1 MTAPADSLDERG
13 IGNRRTGTA
22 WTLAGMEL
30 FVSLSA
36 LAGGSALMTDQWS
49 MPREWLTH
57 TPFETWTAPGVAL
70 IAVIALPHLVA
81 AVVAAVPSVPAR
93 LGILGGLLAG
103 SSLMVWIIIQ
113 IALLQVFF
121 FLQPVLFVVG
131 IGEIALAIRWRRVR
145 CPSTPGDGAEP

>member
-49 MPREWLTH
+49 MPRE
-57 TPFETWTAPGVAL
+57 
-70 IAVIALPHLVA
+70 
-81 AVVAAVPSVPAR
+81 
-93 LGILGGLLAG
+93 
-103 SSLMVWIIIQ
+103 
-113 IALLQVFF
+113 
-121 FLQPVLFVVG
+121 
-131 IGEIALAIRWRRVR
+131 
-145 CPSTPGDGAEP
+145 